1 MLTSRMNKS
10 DIIFLVETISVFIG
24 ILIIIHYSIYN
35 DKTIFSI
42 GFLGTILFFV
52 FIKGY
57 LGLKKL
63 KTEKSPFEKER
74 AKHHI
79 YEAVWILAGM
89 LPICFFIIYFI

>member
-1 MLTSRMNKS
+1 MLTSRINKRN
-10 DIIFLVETISVFIG
+10 IIFLVEIIRVFLS
-24 ILIIIHYSIYN
+24 ILIIIHCFIYN

-63 KTEKSPFEKER
+63 KTEKSPFEKEI

-79 YEAVWILAGM
+79 YGAVWTLVGM
-89 LPICFFIIYFI
+89 LPICFFIMYLT